1 MSVTPERHIAFF
13 LAQLRG
19 GGVPR
24 QTLQL
29 SAELARRG
37 HRVTLLPA
45 ISGGVR
51 EKDVD
56 PKVGLFALDAGPL
69 PRLAARTRAVRSY
82 KPRISAPTIS
92 KGVSPSSI
100 ATAVARRGW

>member
-1 MSVTPERHIAFF
+1 MSPTSPRHIAFF
-13 LAQLRG
+13 LTELRD

-51 EKDVD
+51 ERNVDADVR
-56 PKVGLFALDAGPL
+56 LARLDAGPIS
-69 PRLAARTRAVRSY
+69 RSI
-82 KPRISAPTIS
+82 R
-92 KGVSPSSI
+92 PSITSSS
-100 ATAVARRGW
+100 ARRSSQLTPLI